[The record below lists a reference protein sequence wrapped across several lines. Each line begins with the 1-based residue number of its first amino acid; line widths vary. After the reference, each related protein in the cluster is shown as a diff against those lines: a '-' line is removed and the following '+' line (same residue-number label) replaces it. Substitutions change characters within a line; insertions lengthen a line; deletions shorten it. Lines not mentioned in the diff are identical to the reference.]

1 MMRRN
6 WKSKEKTR
14 FWDVTVKMENEE
26 LERIKAEKM
35 KEMMR
40 PQNPGVVELNSS
52 SFDNFLKTNLPVVI
66 DLWAEWC
73 MPCRIMG
80 PVMEELAKDY
90 AGKALFGKVNVDQDS
105 AIASRYGIM
114 SIPHFLIF
122 KNGTLVEKI
131 VGAVGRGPLENALKK
146 HL

>member
-1 MMRRN
+1 
-6 WKSKEKTR
+6 
-14 FWDVTVKMENEE
+14 MEDEE

-35 KEMMR
+35 KEMMSQ
-40 PQNPGVVELNSS
+40 QNPGVVELNSS
-52 SFDNFLKTNLPVVI
+52 SFDNFLKTDLPIVV
-66 DLWAEWC
+66 DLWADWC
-73 MPCRIMG
+73 MPCRIMA

-90 AGKALFGKVNVDQDS
+90 AGKALFARVDVDRNS
-105 AIASRYGIM
+105 EIANRYRIM

>member
-1 MMRRN
+1 
-6 WKSKEKTR
+6 
-14 FWDVTVKMENEE
+14 MEDEE

-35 KEMMR
+35 KEIMSQ
-40 PQNPGVVELNSS
+40 QNPGVVELNSS
-52 SFDNFLKTNLPVVI
+52 SFDNFLKTNLPIVV
-66 DLWAEWC
+66 DLWADWC
-73 MPCRIMG
+73 MPCRIMA

-90 AGKALFGKVNVDQDS
+90 AGKALFARVDVDRNS
-105 AIASRYGIM
+105 EIANRYRIM

-146 HL
+146 HI